1 MHTYIN
7 MCQYPYK
14 PIPVYT
20 IPRAIGF
27 LESTLIMA
35 QLGTLTACGDSALV
49 VAVGTL
55 RRLLGCSMEEVNWFA
70 SGLSMAIYGPVLQCD
85 GPFD

>member
-7 MCQYPYK
+7 IYQYPYK

-20 IPRAIGF
+20 IPRAIGV
-27 LESTLIMA
+27 LESTLINGPA
-35 QLGTLTACGDSALV
+35 GHLNSLWRLGPGRGSGNSETFYLDA
-49 VAVGTL
+49 
-55 RRLLGCSMEEVNWFA
+55 A
-70 SGLSMAIYGPVLQCD
+70 SGLSMAIYGLVLQCD

>member
-1 MHTYIN
+1 
-7 MCQYPYK
+7 
-14 PIPVYT
+14 
-20 IPRAIGF
+20 
-27 LESTLIMA
+27 MA

>member
-7 MCQYPYK
+7 IYQYPYK

-20 IPRAIGF
+20 IPRAIGV
-27 LESTLIMA
+27 LGSTLIMA
-35 QLGTLTACGDSALV
+35 QLGTLTACGDSALA

-55 RRLLGCSMEEVNWFA
+55 RRFTWILHGGS
-70 SGLSMAIYGPVLQCD
+70 
-85 GPFD
+85 